1 MSARV
6 SPVVELSQK
15 RLPAGS
21 STTCQGFWRIAG
33 AAYDMQ
39 AKAASAPKLG
49 GPTVLKISLKMRL
62 CDLATRSSRPG
73 QLGERSLSPASV
85 VSRSI
90 GLFRDERQQNPRW
103 ST

>member
-33 AAYDMQ
+33 AAYDMM

-62 CDLATRSSRPG
+62 CDLATFVPPG
-73 QLGERSLSPASV
+73 PTWRTVPVASERGV
-85 VSRSI
+85 
-90 GLFRDERQQNPRW
+90 
-103 ST
+103 